1 MKILGL
7 SIIHSARIFF
17 FLLKNKMCIFCRLNG
32 DQNGGAWCS
41 ASPVSRDLGSKEYI
55 EGNSS
60 AQSSSLQ
67 IYSNLH
73 KFTHFALIFSVDLGS
88 MHCITGAM
96 TQGRFGNGR
105 GVEFTE
111 AYKLQYWRPGMS
123 DFVLYHDSMGRS
135 VSFCLYLIHTTTIS
149 YQKLIL
155 DRYMMRYLPKYILVI
170 YWSLH
175 RFVSICI

>member
-1 MKILGL
+1 MASGAREWVSVCVSYFAQTKWKYWACPSFIL
-7 SIIHSARIFF
+7 HEYFF
-17 FLLKNKMCIFCRLNG
+17 FLLKNKMSIFCRLNG

-135 VSFCLYLIHTTTIS
+135 VSFCL
-149 YQKLIL
+149 
-155 DRYMMRYLPKYILVI
+155 
-170 YWSLH
+170 
-175 RFVSICI
+175 

>member
-1 MKILGL
+1 
-7 SIIHSARIFF
+7 
-17 FLLKNKMCIFCRLNG
+17 MCIFCRLNG

-55 EGNSS
+55 EGNSNARYS
-60 AQSSSLQ
+60 NLLKFTQ
-67 IYSNLH
+67 IYSFSL
-73 KFTHFALIFSVDLGS
+73 KIFSVDLGS

-170 YWSLH
+170 Y
-175 RFVSICI
+175 